1 MNKIPSRMPAAIM
14 DRVEAML
21 LPMIDMMIQL
31 ELEFPQRLEVDRLS
45 RAVDLVLDAEPV
57 LGCRW
62 VPHWRRPRWERL
74 DDSERQSLLAVN
86 SQEAYERFKS
96 ESSNLTGGPQ
106 IKACLYQSPHGDRL
120 LLKVSHIAADAAAVK
135 DIVGSLSSIYARL
148 AREPDYRPEPNIRGS
163 RDIWQI
169 LRHIPWHAYLK
180 IHLNFLRETLII
192 NNTKHGTYMLPFED
206 NARENLGF
214 VYRFIPADRVS
225 YQLDYGR
232 SHSATL
238 NDVMLTA
245 YIRALGLRGDWDR
258 TSRLMVLISVDLRQ
272 WYLPIKKADGICN
285 LSAGEYINL
294 GTDIGHDFAATLQ
307 RVCTITMGRKA
318 NWIGVNQVIGAF
330 PILLSLPQ
338 SLIEGNFHKAGQRLI
353 DKHNLSPAFTNMG
366 EIDRDRVTFDLA
378 PSSAILLT
386 PPTYPP
392 HFAAGIS
399 GYAGSLT
406 ITAGAYNSQRN
417 VVDQFLDVII
427 SQLPS

>member
-1 MNKIPSRMPAAIM
+1 MSDIPKHMPSAIM

-31 ELEFPQRLEVDRLS
+31 ELEFPRKLDNERLA
-45 RAVDLVLDAEPV
+45 RAMDLIQDVEPV

-62 VPHWRRPRWERL
+62 VPHCRRPRWERL

-86 SQEAYERFKS
+86 SQEAYEKFKS
-96 ESSNLTGGPQ
+96 ESSSLNIGPQ
-106 IKACLYQSPHGDRL
+106 IKACLWQTPVGDRL

-135 DIVGSLSSIYARL
+135 DIAGAISSIYARL
-148 AREPDYRPEPNIRGS
+148 THEPDYRPESNLRGS

-169 LRHIPWHAYLK
+169 LRHIPWHAYPK
-180 IHLNFLRETLII
+180 IYLNFLRETRLIQ
-192 NNTKHGTYMLPFED
+192 KARYGTYMLPFED
-206 NARENLGF
+206 RARENLGF
-214 VYRFIPADRVS
+214 AYRFLPADRVS
-225 YQLDYGR
+225 FLVDYGR
-232 SHSATL
+232 LHNATL

-272 WYLPIKKADGICN
+272 WYLPTKKAEGICN

-307 RVCTITMGRKA
+307 RVCTITKGRKA
-318 NWIGVNQVIGAF
+318 NWVGVNQLIGAF

-338 SLIEGNFHKAGQRLI
+338 SLLEGNFRKAGQRLI
-353 DKHNLSPAFTNMG
+353 DKHNLSPGFTNMG
-366 EIDRDRVTFDLA
+366 EIDRDRVTFDVA

-392 HFAAGIS
+392 HFAAGMS
-399 GYAGSLT
+399 GYAGTLT
-406 ITAGAYNSQRN
+406 ITAGAYHSQRN
-417 VVDQFLDVII
+417 VVEQFLDAMVAE
-427 SQLPS
+427 LPG